1 MKFLICLSY
10 CVAPVLT
17 QMILT
22 GKGLDTSS
30 TLPGNEPELAIDGDG
45 NTYFMSNYTLPGEA
59 YWQIDLEGYYDVNE
73 IRIQFP
79 NMVRNPPENRTISL
93 SKYST
98 FEPAHT
104 FLCGQNIPGTTSTWM
119 CQGLFAVQ
127 YIRVTTDQPPL
138 VLHEIVIYA
147 DQAVQP
153 VLEGT
158 SLETITTTTTTTT
171 VSSGSS
177 YRVMPG
183 YTLTTPTATL
193 TTPMVTMCSIWCQ
206 QSLGCTAFSF
216 NKGLLVNNCKIGASQ
231 ETTLS
236 SGWTANIKGAV
247 MDMRRAG
254 YSCS

>member
-59 YWQIDLEGYYDVNE
+59 YWQIDLEGYYDVHE
-73 IRIQFP
+73 ILIQFP

-119 CQGLFAVQ
+119 CEGLFAVQ

-147 DQAVQP
+147 DQAVQT

-158 SLETITTTTTTTT
+158 SLETITTTTTATTT
-171 VSSGSS
+171 VSSG
-177 YRVMPG
+177 RFQF
-183 YTLTTPTATL
+183 
-193 TTPMVTMCSIWCQ
+193 SI
-206 QSLGCTAFSF
+206 T
-216 NKGLLVNNCKIGASQ
+216 KEK
-231 ETTLS
+231 
-236 SGWTANIKGAV
+236 
-247 MDMRRAG
+247 
-254 YSCS
+254 